1 MSKEI
6 EEVFKEWLKEKPMAK
21 ILVTEN
27 SQMGYIIE
35 FAEYYSKQKIEQLEK
50 EVERLGNYVS
60 RKVETR
66 DLKKYSELEQENTK
80 LKERV
85 KELEV
90 NNTLT
95 VLQSYYSK
103 IELNKLDIY
112 DILDLIEKDMNY
124 LNQINKQ

>member
-6 EEVFKEWLKEKPMAK
+6 EEK
-21 ILVTEN
+21 IYFIDEFLSNQEN
-27 SQMGYIIE
+27 YCDGEEGKNCSLSRKKLSEIKHE
-35 FAEYYSKQKIEQLEK
+35 IEQLEK
-50 EVERLGNYVS
+50 EFHECKEWTQTVVDRFNVANE
-60 RKVETR
+60 
-66 DLKKYSELEQENTK
+66 ENTK

-90 NNTLT
+90 NSTLT
-95 VLQSYYSK
+95 VLQGYYSK

>member
-6 EEVFKEWLKEKPMAK
+6 DIKELQ
-21 ILVTEN
+21 N
-27 SQMGYIIE
+27 YIAFLE
-35 FAEYYSKQKIEQLEK
+35 DTFNKQQQKIEQLEK
-50 EVERLGNYVS
+50 EVNKAKSNWVIYQDMFLE
-60 RKVETR
+60 EH
-66 DLKKYSELEQENTK
+66 KKNTK

-124 LNQINKQ
+124 LNQINK

>member
-6 EEVFKEWLKEKPMAK
+6 DIKELQ
-21 ILVTEN
+21 N
-27 SQMGYIIE
+27 YIAFLE
-35 FAEYYSKQKIEQLEK
+35 DTFNKQQQKIEQLEK
-50 EVERLGNYVS
+50 EVNKAKSNWVIYQDMFLE
-60 RKVETR
+60 EH
-66 DLKKYSELEQENTK
+66 KKNTK